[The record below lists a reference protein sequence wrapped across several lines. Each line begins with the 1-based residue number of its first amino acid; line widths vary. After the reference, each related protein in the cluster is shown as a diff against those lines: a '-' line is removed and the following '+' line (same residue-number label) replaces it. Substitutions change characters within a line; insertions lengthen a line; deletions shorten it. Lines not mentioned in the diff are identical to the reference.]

1 MSSAPEPGMVLA
13 GKYRVEQVLGVG
25 GMGAVVAAHHLQ
37 LDQKVAIKYLLPEA
51 LKSREVVER
60 FAREARAAA
69 KIRGE
74 HVARVIDV
82 GQFDDG
88 APYIIMEYLE
98 GHDLAHEIAENAPL

>member
-1 MSSAPEPGMVLA
+1 MSSAPQPGTILA
-13 GKYRVEQVLGVG
+13 GKYRVEQILGVG
-25 GMGAVVAAHHLQ
+25 GMGAVVAAHHLR

-51 LKSREVVER
+51 IKNPEVLER
-60 FAREARAAA
+60 FGREARAAA
-69 KIRGE
+69 KIRSE

-98 GHDLAHEIAENAPL
+98 GHDLAKELATKAPL